1 MYFDVSCGCC
11 AILASMKTSLSR
23 VQDNGVCVLIAL
35 LFSIT
40 NETFVCVT
48 SKAVCSEY
56 VTLSALPL
64 AAVGCYCID

>member
-40 NETFVCVT
+40 NETFVCIT

-56 VTLSALPL
+56 VKFVSVAIGSSRVLLH
-64 AAVGCYCID
+64 